1 MATKVKTKAKDPT
14 HVILGMSTSNEVI
27 HSPISKFPHALIA
40 GTTGSGKSVFLESML
55 TSMFTHADPK
65 ELKVIIVDPKG
76 NEFGNYKDLP
86 FMLCNPITDKDKSP
100 DSLEYLATE
109 MDVRFQKFNKYGLE
123 LGSSIKNLSQ
133 YNRLVDKGKIKDEK
147 MPYVV
152 LLIDELFDLMSTH
165 KDSVEMSIKRLGAK
179 SRAAGIHMI
188 LATQSPRREVVTGLI
203 KANVP
208 TKISLMVGSSTESMI
223 ILEQTGAEK
232 LKPHGD
238 FYASINGTAMVRG
251 QAPFVDN
258 ETELPEIF
266 EYLRKKHPKP
276 DLVDISEELERKKEE
291 FANIKAE
298 ISGESVEDI
307 KAEADNFHK
316 GKGRSKSEP
325 RVPKTDTS
333 EESEEKKERRKRH
346 STMMKQ
352 IEENRKN
359 KNSKKPKKVSVDT
372 SALNLEKRNE
382 MRKEKGIEPR
392 KPTNG
397 IVSMSSTRSKPNK
410 PKEDK
415 KVVNKKERSQTS
427 NEAHTEPPK
436 TRTTQSSNV
445 SQMKTTQSK
454 QQTNP
459 KPQRNVQ
466 NSRVQQGNPLH
477 DRRNRVAKAP
487 STNQGNPLA
496 RKR

>member
-1 MATKVKTKAKDPT
+1 MMATKVKTKAKDPT

-65 ELKVIIVDPKG
+65 DLKVIIVDPKG

-165 KDSVEMSIKRLGAK
+165 KDSVEKSIKRLGAK

-266 EYLRKKHPKP
+266 DFLRKKHPKP

-298 ISGESVEDI
+298 ISGEAVEDI
-307 KAEADNFHK
+307 KAEADEFHK
-316 GKGRSKSEP
+316 GGSDK
-325 RVPKTDTS
+325 PKFAQRQ
-333 EESEEKKERRKRH
+333 EEEKKEK
-346 STMMKQ
+346 S
-352 IEENRKN
+352 RKN
-359 KNSKKPKKVSVDT
+359 EIMIEKIKEKKKNKDKKPKKVSVDT
-372 SALNLEKRNE
+372 SKLDLGKRNE
-382 MRKEKGIEPR
+382 RREKQGMKPR
-392 KPTNG
+392 QKSTG
-397 IVSMSSTRSKPNK
+397 IVKPHSSKDK
-410 PKEDK
+410 PKNSK
-415 KVVNKKERSQTS
+415 KVDNTTKTNK
-427 NEAHTEPPK
+427 
-436 TRTTQSSNV
+436 
-445 SQMKTTQSK
+445 
-454 QQTNP
+454 
-459 KPQRNVQ
+459 
-466 NSRVQQGNPLH
+466 
-477 DRRNRVAKAP
+477 
-487 STNQGNPLA
+487 
-496 RKR
+496 

>member
-65 ELKVIIVDPKG
+65 DLKVIIVDPKG

-266 EYLRKKHPKP
+266 DFLRKKHPKP

-307 KAEADNFHK
+307 KAEADEFHK
-316 GKGRSKSEP
+316 GGSDK
-325 RVPKTDTS
+325 PKFAQRQE
-333 EESEEKKERRKRH
+333 EESEEKKEKRRRNDI
-346 STMMKQ
+346 MMEK
-352 IEENRKN
+352 IKENKKN
-359 KNSKKPKKVSVDT
+359 KDKKPKKVSVDT
-372 SALNLEKRNE
+372 SKLDLGKRNE
-382 MRKEKGIEPR
+382 MREKQGMKPR
-392 KPTNG
+392 QKSTG
-397 IVSMSSTRSKPNK
+397 IVKPHSSKDK
-410 PKEDK
+410 PKNSK
-415 KVVNKKERSQTS
+415 KVDNTTKTNKGSQNS
-427 NEAHTEPPK
+427 NVKHTEAN
-436 TRTTQSSNV
+436 SNDV
-445 SQMKTTQSK
+445 SQPKQKTESIK
-454 QQTNP
+454 KNRP
-459 KPQRNVQ
+459 SA
-466 NSRVQQGNPLH
+466 SRGNTIEQ
-477 DRRNRVAKAP
+477 RRNR
-487 STNQGNPLA
+487 A
-496 RKR
+496 RNRS